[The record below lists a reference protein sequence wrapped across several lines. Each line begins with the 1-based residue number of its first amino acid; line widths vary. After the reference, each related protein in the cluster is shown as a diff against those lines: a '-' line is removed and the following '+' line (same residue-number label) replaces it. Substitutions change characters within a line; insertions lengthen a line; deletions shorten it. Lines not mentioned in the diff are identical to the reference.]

1 MTGAVGRYYFD
12 MAGKGNEAG
21 ERSEQVRAA
30 LTHEIDRCLAA
41 LQQSD
46 VKANDVAGI
55 DRHLRC
61 VANLARAEK
70 VARTLVEKMD
80 TEEAEMGDENR
91 GHEPDDPEELER
103 VGRELQSRLDRL
115 RATIERKRVAGWDF
129 TPRAEDGEGGDAGPS

>member
-1 MTGAVGRYYFD
+1 M
-12 MAGKGNEAG
+12 
-21 ERSEQVRAA
+21 RAA

-70 VARTLVEKMD
+70 AARTLVEKMH
-80 TEEAEMGDENR
+80 TEEAEMSDDDR

-103 VGRELQSRLDRL
+103 LHRQLQSRLAEIHSVLEAKR
-115 RATIERKRVAGWDF
+115 RKGWTF
-129 TPRAEDGEGGDAGPS
+129 NPRAEGDSGRSAEAGGASD

>member
-1 MTGAVGRYYFD
+1 

-21 ERSEQVRAA
+21 GRSEEMRAA

-41 LQQSD
+41 LRQSD

-70 VARTLVEKMD
+70 AARTLVEKMHTD
-80 TEEAEMGDENR
+80 EAEMSDDDR

-103 VGRELQSRLDRL
+103 LHRELQSRLAEIHSVLEAKR
-115 RATIERKRVAGWDF
+115 RKGWTFNPRDEGNPGGPEEAGG
-129 TPRAEDGEGGDAGPS
+129 ASG

>member
-1 MTGAVGRYYFD
+1 
-12 MAGKGNEAG
+12 MAGKGNEATARA
-21 ERSEQVRAA
+21 ETVLAA

-41 LQQSD
+41 LKQSD

-70 VARTLVEKMD
+70 AARTLVEKMD
-80 TEEAEMGDENR
+80 TEEAGMGGDDR

-103 VGRELQSRLDRL
+103 AGRELQSRLDRL
-115 RATIERKRVAGWDF
+115 RATIERKRLAGWDF
-129 TPRAEDGEGGDAGPS
+129 TPRAGDGEGGNAGPS

>member
-1 MTGAVGRYYFD
+1 

-21 ERSEQVRAA
+21 GRSEEMRAA

-55 DRHLRC
+55 DRQLRC

-70 VARTLVEKMD
+70 AARTLVEKMHTD
-80 TEEAEMGDENR
+80 EAEMSDDDR

-103 VGRELQSRLDRL
+103 LHHELRR
-115 RATIERKRVAGWDF
+115 
-129 TPRAEDGEGGDAGPS
+129 RAERVRAALEVKRGDGWAYNPRVEADDRGDAGTTAASDGTG

>member
-1 MTGAVGRYYFD
+1 
-12 MAGKGNEAG
+12 MAGKGNEG
-21 ERSEQVRAA
+21 SGRSEEMRAA

-70 VARTLVEKMD
+70 AARTLVEKMD
-80 TEEAEMGDENR
+80 ADEAEMSDDDR

-103 VGRELQSRLDRL
+103 AGRELQSRLDRL
-115 RATIERKRVAGWDF
+115 RATIERKRLAGWNF
-129 TPRAEDGEGGDAGPS
+129 TPRAPEGDEGDAGPS

>member
-1 MTGAVGRYYFD
+1 
-12 MAGKGNEAG
+12 MAGKGNEATARA
-21 ERSEQVRAA
+21 ETVLAA

-41 LQQSD
+41 LKQSD

-70 VARTLVEKMD
+70 AARTLVEKMD
-80 TEEAEMGDENR
+80 TEEAGMGDDDR

-103 VGRELQSRLDRL
+103 AGRELQSRLDRL
-115 RATIERKRVAGWDF
+115 RATIERKRLAGWDF
-129 TPRAEDGEGGDAGPS
+129 TPRAGDGEGGNAGPS

>member
-1 MTGAVGRYYFD
+1 

-70 VARTLVEKMD
+70 AARTLVEKTD
-80 TEEAEMGDENR
+80 TEEAEMSDDDR

-103 VGRELQSRLDRL
+103 LHRQLQSRLAEIHSVLEAKR
-115 RATIERKRVAGWDF
+115 RKGWTF
-129 TPRAEDGEGGDAGPS
+129 NPRAGGDPGGSAEAGGASG

>member
-1 MTGAVGRYYFD
+1 MTGAVGRYCFD
-12 MAGKGNEAG
+12 MAGRGNEANARAG
-21 ERSEQVRAA
+21 AVLAA

-41 LQQSD
+41 LREAE
-46 VKANDVAGI
+46 VKASDVAGI

-61 VANLARAEK
+61 VANVARAEK
-70 VARTLVEKMD
+70 AARTLITRTSQD
-80 TEEAEMGDENR
+80 EAGMGDDDR